1 MFDYKGFG
9 ESALTFGTAEKE
21 IAGKALTVVA
31 NDKVAISAEGD
42 SFCGVGLSVRGD
54 IATVQMGGYC
64 QLPYE
69 GSAPS
74 LGVCARA
81 AAKNGAVKSADTGRT
96 VTVLNVDTEKQL
108 VGFIF

>member
-9 ESALTFGTAEKE
+9 ESVLTFGTAENE

-31 NDKVAISAEGD
+31 NDKAAVSAEGD

-64 QLPYE
+64 QMPYE
-69 GSAPS
+69 GTAPA
-74 LGVCARA
+74 LGVCTLA
-81 AAKNGAVKSADTGRT
+81 AAKNGAVKAATTGRS
-96 VTVLNVDTEKQL
+96 VTVLNVDAEKKL